1 MAAFDIFENST
12 DLDQNDTVGQN
23 LTDDVNRST
32 ATRLKQSVPVIALF
46 GVSYFLI
53 FALCVVGNT
62 LVCFVVIKI
71 PRMRTVTNYF
81 ILNLAVS
88 DLLVGIF
95 CMPATLAD
103 NVVMGKF
110 TSPSISGFLLTLLT
124 PLPYLHFSN
133 KRSPLLG
140 WPFGDVMCRLVP
152 FMSTASVVASVFTL
166 LAIAVDRFYAVVLP
180 TKPKLKVTVMTKAVI
195 TIWMFAITVSLPL
208 MIFNRDEIYEDVQ
221 QDATYL
227 VHYCDEQWPTTGSWT
242 KDDIS
247 KYYSFA
253 LFIICYLAPLSII
266 LVLYMI
272 IGYQVWYKS
281 APGQRASVEAQ
292 NALLKK
298 KIKVI
303 KMLIVVVVLFALFW
317 LPLHTIML
325 LNDFTQL
332 SASQKHVVY
341 IYAFPIAHWLSYF
354 NSSVNP
360 IIYGY
365 FNPNFRQGF
374 KSLVI
379 SRRYANGLS
388 EMSHT
393 TRHEKD

>member
-1 MAAFDIFENST
+1 MVTFDTFLNSS
-12 DLDQNDTVGQN
+12 DFHNNNSVGQN
-23 LTDDVNRST
+23 LTDIKIST

-53 FALCVVGNT
+53 FALCLVGNT

-103 NVVMGKF
+103 NVVMG
-110 TSPSISGFLLTLLT
+110 
-124 PLPYLHFSN
+124 
-133 KRSPLLG
+133 
-140 WPFGDVMCRLVP
+140 WPFGDVMCRLVS

-166 LAIAVDRFYAVVLP
+166 LAIAVDRFYAIVLP
-180 TKPKLKVTVMTKAVI
+180 TKPKITVTAMTKIVIAIWVFAAAVG
-195 TIWMFAITVSLPL
+195 LPL
-208 MIFNRDEIYEDVQ
+208 MIFNRDEVIAHNQGGV
-221 QDATYL
+221 TYM
-227 VHYCDEQWPTTGSWT
+227 VHYCMEQWPESGSWT
-242 KDDIS
+242 KRDIS
-247 KYYSFA
+247 NYYSLA
-253 LFIICYLAPLSII
+253 IVLICYLAPLSII
-266 LVLYMI
+266 LVLYMV
-272 IGYQVWYKS
+272 IGYQVWFKS
-281 APGQRASVEAQ
+281 SPGQRASVEAQ
-292 NALLKK
+292 NAIMKK

-303 KMLIVVVVLFALFW
+303 KMLIVVVILFALFW
-317 LPLHTIML
+317 LPLYTIML
-325 LNDFTQL
+325 VNAFAHDQL
-332 SASQKHVVY
+332 TRHQKHIVY

-374 KSLVI
+374 KSLI
-379 SRRYANGLS
+379 LSRQYANSLS

-393 TRHEKD
+393 TRHG

>member
-1 MAAFDIFENST
+1 MVAFDIFENST
-12 DLDQNDTVGQN
+12 ALENNNTVGQN
-23 LTDDVNRST
+23 VTDDVNIST
-32 ATRLKQSVPVIALF
+32 ITRLKQSVPVIALF

-103 NVVMGKF
+103 NVVMG
-110 TSPSISGFLLTLLT
+110 
-124 PLPYLHFSN
+124 
-133 KRSPLLG
+133 

-180 TKPKLKVTVMTKAVI
+180 TKPKLKVTAMTKGVI
-195 TIWMFAITVSLPL
+195 TIWMFAIVVSLPL
-208 MIFNRDEIYEDVQ
+208 MIFNRDEVYKDVQ
-221 QDATYL
+221 EDATYL
-227 VHYCDEQWPTTGSWT
+227 VHYCDEQWPVTGSWT
-242 KDDIS
+242 KEDIS
-247 KYYSFA
+247 KYYSLA
-253 LFIICYLAPLSII
+253 LFIICYLAPLSIV
-266 LVLYMI
+266 LALYMM
-272 IGYQVWYKS
+272 IGYQVWFKS
-281 APGQRASVEAQ
+281 SPGQRASVEAQ
-292 NALLKK
+292 NAILKK

-332 SASQKHVVY
+332 SPSQKHVVY
-341 IYAFPIAHWLSYF
+341 IYVFPIAHWLSYF

-365 FNPNFRQGF
+365 FNPNFRKGF
-374 KSLVI
+374 MSLVL

-388 EMSHT
+388 DVSHT
-393 TRHEKD
+393 TRHEKG